1 MAQSLNTPDVLT
13 QPIAQ
18 NGDKNTIPNTN
29 DQSLGEM
36 SQSTGFPAICSTP
49 ITDGGKAPRRGD
61 FNGAFNLISQQHFF
75 FQNGGMNTFRQ
86 DVSNAIGGYPLNAR
100 LWYTDSNNESVIV
113 RSLIQN
119 NTYNFN
125 SNPSYIDG
133 VHWVVEIESGSKVG
147 CIMAYAG
154 NTAPTGWLLCDGSAI
169 SRTNYARLFSV
180 IGTTYGSGNGS
191 TTFNL
196 PNGNLPT
203 AGNKNVVTTQN
214 NVLSGAHYYL
224 RWLMSSDGSAPTVTK
239 HLGVIKDTGRTWMS
253 NESMSTGSVGTVFP
267 SNLVAS
273 LTDGTVYKAIIKY

>member
-125 SNPSYIDG
+125 TNPSYIDG

-147 CIMAYAG
+147 CIMSYAG
-154 NTAPTGWLLCDGSAI
+154 STAPSGWLKCDGSAI
-169 SRTNYARLFSV
+169 SRTSYARLFSV

-196 PNGNLPT
+196 PNGKIALATRLPVRT
-203 AGNKNVVTTQN
+203 SSSRIV
-214 NVLSGAHYYL
+214 SGAQ
-224 RWLMSSDGSAPTVTK
+224 SSLKMAYIDGNYPNDSK
-239 HLGVIKDTGRTWMS
+239 YLGVEKS
-253 NESMSTGSVGTVFP
+253 NGNVW
-267 SNLVAS
+267 
-273 LTDGTVYKAIIKY
+273 LTPIHRGQ